1 MSKAEASLGLPVIY
15 RSRVT
20 RERRR
25 GADQRNITSLL
36 NIRISV
42 TAGHCWQIVKY
53 GQHEQL
59 FIEHDILILKLY
71 EKKEHYRYRFARI
84 VPIFSFLRLYPQRN
98 DFIKQLLH
106 NRNLI
111 KRRSLLKRTESISLG
126 KLNIFWRQ
134 ELFPI
139 LPGMH
144 PDLSLTFIFWC

>member
-25 GADQRNITSLL
+25 GADQRNITSLQ
-36 NIRISV
+36 NVRISV
-42 TAGHCWQIVKY
+42 TAGLSWRQ
-53 GQHEQL
+53 GQH
-59 FIEHDILILKLY
+59 EHDILILKLY

-84 VPIFSFLRLYPQRN
+84 VPIFSFIRLYPQRN
-98 DFIKQLLH
+98 DSIKQLLH

-111 KRRSLLKRTESISLG
+111 KRRSLLQRTESISLG
-126 KLNIFWRQ
+126 KLNIFWKQ
-134 ELFPI
+134 EIFPI

-144 PDLSLTFIFWC
+144 PDISLTFIFWC